1 MQRFQILAIVRSNL
15 KNIAMAIDG
24 TVDMTQELM
33 ADLGAIFDARVP
45 VRWTNDASRAEI
57 SWLMPNYF
65 LPLFSMT
72 RDVDGVGINVY
83 MGIFTVVL
91 SLLML
96 MPLVLREPYG
106 LMGLLV
112 AESLPVVPLFPR
124 LLAMTQDVD
133 SVRSNVFLGFFMLA
147 PSVGALMV
155 MLSLRLSVVPCR
167 SGVP

>member
-1 MQRFQILAIVRSNL
+1 
-15 KNIAMAIDG
+15 
-24 TVDMTQELM
+24 
-33 ADLGAIFDARVP
+33 
-45 VRWTNDASRAEI
+45 
-57 SWLMPNYF
+57 MPNYF
-65 LPLFSMT
+65 LPLFFMT
-72 RDVDGVGINVY
+72 RDVDGVGINV
-83 MGIFTVVL
+83 VL

-96 MPLVLREPYG
+96 MLLVLREPYD

-112 AESLPVVPLFPR
+112 AESRPVVPLFPR

-133 SVRSNVFLGFFMLA
+133 SVGSNVFLGFFKLA